1 MLTNTERLELRRRRM
16 AKSPPIL
23 RGGFRPFFLGAA
35 AWAISA
41 LAAWLTVLFGF
52 VSFDLLDNPLAWHR
66 HEMLFGFVGAAI
78 AGFVLTAV
86 PNWTGRLPIAGGPLA
101 ALFAVWLS
109 GRLLPFVSPDN
120 NPMLIL
126 VDGGFYLLL
135 AFLLAREIIQSRNRN
150 LPVVAIVL
158 LFGAAGILDRL
169 EMAGS
174 LDSSLGWRAGLS
186 LVVLLIAIIGGRIIP
201 SFTRNWLSSIGA
213 RERLPTQPRTLDKV
227 IIALTAAALLAWL
240 SAPFS
245 LLSAVLLSSASVAHF
260 LRLSKWQGWRCSA
273 NALVWILHLAYLW
286 LPVGLLLLAGA
297 QVEIVPETAGIHAFS
312 TGAMATMILAVM
324 SRASLGHT
332 GRALFASREIVASY
346 ILITIAAVLRVQ
358 AALSIGDGQAA
369 LAVAGAAWLGAF
381 GLFLFRYGPIL
392 CAPRSDENTKE
403 GQA

>member
-1 MLTNTERLELRRRRM
+1 M
-16 AKSPPIL
+16 
-23 RGGFRPFFLGAA
+23 
-35 AWAISA
+35 
-41 LAAWLTVLFGF
+41 
-52 VSFDLLDNPLAWHR
+52 
-66 HEMLFGFVGAAI
+66 
-78 AGFVLTAV
+78 
-86 PNWTGRLPIAGGPLA
+86 
-101 ALFAVWLS
+101 
-109 GRLLPFVSPDN
+109 
-120 NPMLIL
+120 
-126 VDGGFYLLL
+126 
-135 AFLLAREIIQSRNRN
+135 
-150 LPVVAIVL
+150 
-158 LFGAAGILDRL
+158 
-169 EMAGS
+169 
-174 LDSSLGWRAGLS
+174 
-186 LVVLLIAIIGGRIIP
+186 
-201 SFTRNWLSSIGA
+201 
-213 RERLPTQPRTLDKV
+213 

-260 LRLSKWQGWRCSA
+260 LRLSKWHGWRCSA
-273 NALVWILHLAYLW
+273 NALVWVLHLAYLW

-392 CAPRSDENTKE
+392 CAPRSDENTKA

>member
-1 MLTNTERLELRRRRM
+1 
-16 AKSPPIL
+16 
-23 RGGFRPFFLGAA
+23 
-35 AWAISA
+35 
-41 LAAWLTVLFGF
+41 
-52 VSFDLLDNPLAWHR
+52 
-66 HEMLFGFVGAAI
+66 MLFGFVGAAI

-101 ALFAVWLS
+101 ALFAIWLV
-109 GRLLPFVSPDN
+109 GRLFPFVSSDQ

-126 VDGGFYLLL
+126 LDGGFYLLL

-186 LVVLLIAIIGGRIIP
+186 LVALLIAIIGGRIIP

-213 RERLPTQPRTLDKV
+213 REPLPAQPRTWDKL

-240 SAPFS
+240 STPFS
-245 LLSAVLLSSASVAHF
+245 LVSSVLLSSASAAHF
-260 LRLSKWQGWRCSA
+260 FRLSKWHGWRCCS
-273 NALVWILHLAYLW
+273 NALVWILHLGYLW
-286 LPVGLLLLAGA
+286 LPVGLLLLAVA
-297 QVEIVPETAGIHAFS
+297 QVEIISETAGIHALS

-332 GRALFASREIVASY
+332 GRALIASREIIASY

-358 AALSIGDGQAA
+358 AALSIGDGRVA

-392 CAPRSDENTKE
+392 CAPRLDENTKE
-403 GQA
+403 SQA

>member
-1 MLTNTERLELRRRRM
+1 MPTNTERLELRRRRM
-16 AKSPPIL
+16 AESPPIL

-35 AWAISA
+35 AWAITA
-41 LAAWLTVLFGF
+41 LAVWLTVFFGF
-52 VSFDLLDNPLAWHR
+52 VPFELLDNPLAWHR

-101 ALFAVWLS
+101 ALFAIWLV
-109 GRLLPFVSPDN
+109 GRLFPFVLSDH
-120 NPMLIL
+120 NPILIL

-135 AFLLAREIIQSRNRN
+135 ASLLAREIIQSRNRN

-186 LVVLLIAIIGGRIIP
+186 LVALLIAIIGGRIIP

-213 RERLPTQPRTLDKV
+213 REPLPAQPRTWDKL

-240 SAPFS
+240 STPFS
-245 LLSAVLLSSASVAHF
+245 LVSSVLLSSASAAHF
-260 LRLSKWQGWRCSA
+260 FRLSKWHGWRCCS
-273 NALVWILHLAYLW
+273 NALVWILHLGYLW
-286 LPVGLLLLAGA
+286 LPVGLLLLAVA
-297 QVEIVPETAGIHAFS
+297 QVEITSETAGIHALS

-332 GRALFASREIVASY
+332 DRALIASREITASY
-346 ILITIAAVLRVQ
+346 ILITVAAVTRVQ
-358 AALSIGDGQAA
+358 AALSIGDGRVA
-369 LAVAGAAWLGAF
+369 LAVAGAAWFGAF
-381 GLFLFRYGPIL
+381 GLFLFRYGSIL
-392 CAPRSDENTKE
+392 CTPRLDENTKE

>member
-16 AKSPPIL
+16 VESPPIL

-35 AWAISA
+35 VWAIIA
-41 LAAWLTVLFGF
+41 LAAWLTVLFGY
-52 VSFDLLDNPLAWHR
+52 VSFESLENPLAWHR
-66 HEMLFGFVGAAI
+66 HEILFGFVGAAI

-101 ALFAVWLS
+101 ALFAVWLAA
-109 GRLLPFVSPDN
+109 RLLPFVLSDHN
-120 NPMLIL
+120 SMLIL

-213 RERLPTQPRTLDKV
+213 RERLSTQPRTLDKV

-260 LRLSKWQGWRCSA
+260 LRLSKWHGWRCSA
-273 NALVWILHLAYLW
+273 NALVWVLHLAYLW

-381 GLFLFRYGPIL
+381 GLFLFRYGPTL
-392 CAPRSDENTKE
+392 CAPRSDENTKA

>member
-1 MLTNTERLELRRRRM
+1 MHVGEL
-16 AKSPPIL
+16 
-23 RGGFRPFFLGAA
+23 
-35 AWAISA
+35 
-41 LAAWLTVLFGF
+41 
-52 VSFDLLDNPLAWHR
+52 
-66 HEMLFGFVGAAI
+66 
-78 AGFVLTAV
+78 
-86 PNWTGRLPIAGGPLA
+86 GGPLA
-101 ALFAVWLS
+101 ALFAVWLA
-109 GRLLPFVSPDN
+109 GRLLPFVLSDHN
-120 NPMLIL
+120 SMLIL

-135 AFLLAREIIQSRNRN
+135 AFFLAREIIQSRNRN
-150 LPVVAIVL
+150 LPVVAIIF
-158 LFGAAGILDRL
+158 LFGVAGILDRL

-186 LVVLLIAIIGGRIIP
+186 LVVLLIAIIGGQIIP
-201 SFTRNWLSSIGA
+201 SFTRNWLASIGA
-213 RERLPTQPRTLDKV
+213 REPLPAQPSTLDKL

-245 LLSAVLLSSASVAHF
+245 LVSAVLLSSASVAHF
-260 LRLSKWQGWRCSA
+260 LRLSKWQGWRCGS

-286 LPVGLLLLAGA
+286 LPVELFLLAGA
-297 QVEIVPETAGIHAFS
+297 QVEIVTETAGIHAFS

-369 LAVAGAAWLGAF
+369 LVVAGAAWLGAF

-392 CAPRSDENTKE
+392 CAPRSDENTKA

>member
-16 AKSPPIL
+16 VESPPIL

-35 AWAISA
+35 VWAIIA
-41 LAAWLTVLFGF
+41 LAAWLTVLFGY
-52 VSFDLLDNPLAWHR
+52 VSFESLENPLAWHR
-66 HEMLFGFVGAAI
+66 HEILFGFVGAAI

-101 ALFAVWLS
+101 ALFAVWLAA
-109 GRLLPFVSPDN
+109 RLLPFVLSDHN
-120 NPMLIL
+120 SMLIL

-150 LPVVAIVL
+150 LPVVAIIF
-158 LFGAAGILDRL
+158 LFGVAGILDRL

-201 SFTRNWLSSIGA
+201 SFTRNWLASIGA
-213 RERLPTQPRTLDKV
+213 REPLPAQPSTLDKL
-227 IIALTAAALLAWL
+227 IIALTAAALLAWH

-245 LLSAVLLSSASVAHF
+245 LVSAVLLSSASVAHF
-260 LRLSKWQGWRCSA
+260 LRLSKWQGWRCGS

-286 LPVGLLLLAGA
+286 LPVGLFLLAGA
-297 QVEIVPETAGIHAFS
+297 QVEIVTETAGIHALS
-312 TGAMATMILAVM
+312 TGAMATMILAVI

-332 GRALFASREIVASY
+332 GRALITCRKIVVSY
-346 ILITIAAVLRVQ
+346 AFITIAAALRVQ
-358 AALSIGDGQAA
+358 AALPIGDGQVA
-369 LAVAGAAWLGAF
+369 LAVAGAAWFGAF
-381 GLFLFRYGPIL
+381 GLFLIRYGPIL
-392 CAPRSDENTKE
+392 CAPRSDENTKKA
-403 GQA
+403 QA